1 MSIAVS
7 AVVQPSRILF
17 WLLVMMCMNLL
28 FIAGLI
34 ACGSM
39 ASLSIE
45 TRVALAMI
53 CAAIALYAF
62 FRMLTGR
69 RAYEIQISGT
79 GQIRLAVLQRKQRL
93 IDDDLINEQAE
104 VVHLLPVSTLW
115 SGLLLLHLQNEQ
127 KKIHVVT
134 ILPDSVQPESFKALL
149 VACRWIVLR
158 HAGAEN
164 QRKAGN

>member
-34 ACGSM
+34 AGGSM
-39 ASLSIE
+39 GNLSTEARI
-45 TRVALAMI
+45 ALAI
-53 CAAIALYAF
+53 TCAAIALYAF

-69 RAYEIQISGT
+69 RTYEIQISGT
-79 GQIRLAVLQRKQRL
+79 GQIRIAVLQKNRRSVG
-93 IDDDLINEQAE
+93 DDLMNEQAE
-104 VVHLLPVSTLW
+104 VMHLLPVSTLW

-127 KKIHVVT
+127 KKIHVVA
-134 ILPDSVQPESFKALL
+134 ILSDSVQPESFKALL